1 MINDNLDM
9 HMDEGNNKPM
19 TLKDW
24 LIFNLIMLIP
34 IVNFV
39 MIIVWAFKKN
49 VNKSKKTYCQAALIF
64 GLIVGILYVVVFMP
78 MVVRIINDMG
88 VPI

>member
-9 HMDEGNNKPM
+9 SMEEGSNKPM

-24 LIFNLIMLIP
+24 LIFDLIMLIP

-39 MIIVWAFKKN
+39 MLIVWAFKKN
-49 VNKSKKTYCQAALIF
+49 VNRSKKTYCQAALIF
-64 GLIVGILYVVVFMP
+64 GVIVGILYLVLFMP
-78 MVVRIINDMG
+78 IFLRIINDMG

>member
-1 MINDNLDM
+1 MINEDFDM
-9 HMDEGNNKPM
+9 SMEEGNNKPM

-24 LIFNLIMLIP
+24 LIFDLIMLIP

-39 MIIVWAFKKN
+39 MLIVWAFKKN
-49 VNKSKKTYCQAALIF
+49 VNRSKKTYCQAALIF
-64 GLIVGILYVVVFMP
+64 GVIVGILYVVVFMP
-78 MVVRIINDMG
+78 MLLRIINDMG

>member
-9 HMDEGNNKPM
+9 YTEEGNNQPM

-64 GLIVGILYVVVFMP
+64 GLIVGILYLVVFMP
-78 MVVRIINDMG
+78 MLLRIINDMG